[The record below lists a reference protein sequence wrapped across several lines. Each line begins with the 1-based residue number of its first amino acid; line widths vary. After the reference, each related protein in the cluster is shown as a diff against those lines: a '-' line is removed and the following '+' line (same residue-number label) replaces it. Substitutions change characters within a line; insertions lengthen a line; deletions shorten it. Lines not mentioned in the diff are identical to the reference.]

1 MKGRGEVFQEG
12 AAAGGAG
19 LVDHDVGDHAPVQPD
34 GLHVLAA
41 DVQKEGGVWHVLRRR
56 SGVGH
61 RLHHM
66 VFRAEGTLHQK
77 LSIARGTDGKDGK
90 GRSGCIPFLLHFPQ
104 SLSCHL
110 QRFSRVGGVEG
121 IQKVFVLVDQHEFGG
136 GAAAVDAEIGAY
148 WPGCRLNVHLFPA
161 GAEALLRQRVTAQ
174 KFFLF
179 LRRFKEEGRGSHI
192 FNLDCFMEAVHGFQ
206 QAVQVHRSAALGKQA
221 VQGERRSVGHDGFR
235 MLRHQNLLFREVQTL
250 GKHLDQRR
258 IKGHRAALKKHG
270 AADVQSLCQAAD
282 GLLRNGMERGERQ
295 VFFGNA
301 LIQKGLDIRF
311 GIDAAAAG
319 DVIDRFSLS
328 RRPVQLLHGNA
339 QDGGNLVQKG
349 ARAAGAASVHP
360 HIRHFKLAAMRIL
373 SEKQNLGILAAQFD
387 GGVYVFV
394 QLPDG
399 DGICHHLLHVGQA
412 EPVRK
417 RLCAGAGEGEEEFC
431 PREFF
436 QKLLQTLDHARRL
449 LGAVP
454 AVTGVYNLSVPS
466 VYDDCFGGG

>member
-1 MKGRGEVFQEG
+1 
-12 AAAGGAG
+12 
-19 LVDHDVGDHAPVQPD
+19 
-34 GLHVLAA
+34 
-41 DVQKEGGVWHVLRRR
+41 
-56 SGVGH
+56 
-61 RLHHM
+61 
-66 VFRAEGTLHQK
+66 
-77 LSIARGTDGKDGK
+77 
-90 GRSGCIPFLLHFPQ
+90 
-104 SLSCHL
+104 
-110 QRFSRVGGVEG
+110 
-121 IQKVFVLVDQHEFGG
+121 
-136 GAAAVDAEIGAY
+136 
-148 WPGCRLNVHLFPA
+148 
-161 GAEALLRQRVTAQ
+161 
-174 KFFLF
+174 
-179 LRRFKEEGRGSHI
+179 
-192 FNLDCFMEAVHGFQ
+192 MEAVHGFQ
-206 QAVQVHRSAALGKQA
+206 QAVQVHGSAALGKQA
-221 VQGERRSVGHDGFR
+221 VQRKRRSIGYDGFR

-301 LIQKGLDIRF
+301 LIQKGLDIRL
-311 GIDAAAAG
+311 GVNSAAAG

-360 HIRHFKLAAMRIL
+360 HIRHLKLAALRIL

-454 AVTGVYNLSVPS
+454 AVTGVNDLSVLS